1 MDRVK
6 IIIEDGTEREVSCI
20 FYLYKSKYYFIYT
33 EGQIDENGYVILYL
47 VQVGKEI
54 KNTPTGNIDTG
65 YMVGVE
71 ISNPEEWASVQK
83 SISMIVEDKKSNK
96 QNSEIQYLPLS
107 MLATLKILSKKTF
120 RLLKQIIED
129 NFKLNLSGL
138 NNNLESSTVNQSD
151 TLQQTTLTGQQS
163 SEIQNTQTINNDISS
178 ATDTTV
184 PLEPQVS
191 QNISSNLQTDTTNSQ
206 VGEFEGNQTYANID
220 NVNSSELNNNQNS
233 DIIIDYRS
241 RFFEEQDKNSELQ
254 AQVDELKQKLE
265 NIKNIIG

>member
-163 SEIQNTQTINNDISS
+163 S
-178 ATDTTV
+178 DTKY
-184 PLEPQVS
+184 S
-191 QNISSNLQTDTTNSQ
+191 
-206 VGEFEGNQTYANID
+206 D
-220 NVNSSELNNNQNS
+220 N
-233 DIIIDYRS
+233 
-241 RFFEEQDKNSELQ
+241 
-254 AQVDELKQKLE
+254 
-265 NIKNIIG
+265 